1 VVQGSNQN
9 TQRTS
14 PSVTRGYIGQGYD
27 FQRYGWNIAKNCY
40 KQQTTLNIT
49 ITVLTHNPIHIKQH
63 STETKDV
70 TNSVT

>member
-1 VVQGSNQN
+1 M
-9 TQRTS
+9 
-14 PSVTRGYIGQGYD
+14 
-27 FQRYGWNIAKNCY
+27 QRYGWNIAKNCD

-49 ITVLTHNPIHIKQH
+49 TTITILTHNPIHIKQH

>member
-1 VVQGSNQN
+1 MSAHGQISGHKSDN
-9 TQRTS
+9 TIS
-14 PSVTRGYIGQGYD
+14 SLSK
-27 FQRYGWNIAKNCY
+27 RYGWNIVKHCD

-70 TNSVT
+70 RNSG